1 MQEIDNEFT
10 GDVDA
15 GALDAEVEAEIA
27 KALGDKSIDELMQE
41 ATEPASAAPS
51 GSAPDSDGADR
62 RDAGGGDDSQVQLA
76 LKRGRISAIQGAD
89 VFVELSGLDAKHQGI
104 VPLEQ
109 FERPPRV
116 GSIMDFVVERID
128 EAEGIVVLSREGAVG
143 RTTWDHLRKGSV
155 VEARVT
161 GTNKG
166 GLELELVGRIRA
178 FMPAS
183 QIDLHH
189 VDDLET
195 MVGQKLV
202 ALVMELDRRGRKV
215 LLSRRR
221 HLEHERESMRR
232 KIWSQIEVGQILEG
246 KVSSLA
252 PYGAFV
258 DLGCVDGLVHVSDI
272 SYTRVEDPNDAL
284 KVGQPVKV
292 KVLKLDAEQHRIS
305 LGLKQVQPDPW
316 EKFAER
322 VQPGSALTGRV
333 VRVMDFGAFIEV
345 EAGIE
350 GLLPIAEMGWS
361 RVRRA
366 EDVAKVGDTL
376 HLAVIQVDAERR
388 RLSLSLK
395 QASDDPWIGAEH
407 KYARGSEV
415 PGRVLS
421 TTDFGAFVELES
433 GVEGMVHI
441 SELSPQRVNRVEDV
455 VEVGLTYTFRVLE
468 ADEDNR
474 RIGLTLKP
482 AAQAHEDAQARPGQ
496 ASASGS
502 QARRNPPPNLK
513 GGLE

>member
-1 MQEIDNEFT
+1 MQEINNEFT
-10 GDVDA
+10 GDADQD
-15 GALDAEVEAEIA
+15 ALDAEVEAEIA
-27 KALGDKSIDELMQE
+27 KALGDKSIDELMQD
-41 ATEPASAAPS
+41 ATEPASAPPGSAS
-51 GSAPDSDGADR
+51 GSDDASQGGA
-62 RDAGGGDDSQVQLA
+62 GDSQVQLA

-89 VFVELSGLDAKHQGI
+89 VFVELSGLDAKHQGV
-104 VPLEQ
+104 VPLDQ
-109 FERPPRV
+109 FERPPRL

-128 EAEGIVVLSREGAVG
+128 EAEGIIVLSREGAVG
-143 RTTWDHLRKGSV
+143 RTTWDHVRKGSV

-166 GLELELVGRIRA
+166 GLELEMVGRIRA

-189 VDDLET
+189 VDDLEAL
-195 MVGQKLV
+195 VGEKLV
-202 ALVMELDRRGRKV
+202 ALVVELDRRGRKV

-221 HLEHERESMRR
+221 HLEQERESMRR
-232 KIWSQIEVGQILEG
+232 KIWKQIEVGQVLEG

-258 DLGCVDGLVHVSDI
+258 DLGGVDGLVHVSDI
-272 SYTRVEDPNDAL
+272 SYTRIEDPNEEL

-305 LGLKQVQPDPW
+305 LGMKQVQPDPW

-322 VQPGSALTGRV
+322 VQTGSALTGRV
-333 VRVMDFGAFIEV
+333 VRVMDFGAFVEV

-366 EDVAKVGDTL
+366 EDVAKVGETL
-376 HLAVIQVDAERR
+376 HLAVIQVDAQRR

-395 QASDDPWIGAEH
+395 QATDDPWLGAEH

-441 SELSPQRVNRVEDV
+441 SELSLQRVNRVEDV
-455 VEVGLTYTFRVLE
+455 VEVGLTYAFRVLE
-468 ADEDNR
+468 ADEEQR

-482 AAQAHEDAQARPGQ
+482 AAQAHEDAQARSGQ
-496 ASASGS
+496 ASAGGS
-502 QARRNPPPNLK
+502 QAHRRPPPNLK